1 MNLKA
6 LLAGKGRG
14 VHSISHDLMVE
25 DAIRVMTR
33 ERTSA
38 LIVVRDEEPVGL
50 LTEGDILQSYVKS
63 DGRPF
68 GETVI
73 ADILSDRWVAARA
86 DERID
91 EQLAMML
98 ETDTECLPVAEEGRI
113 CGILFLRDLM
123 QHRIEVLT
131 SELMNLQEYVSS
143 LQDAIID

>member
-1 MNLKA
+1 
-6 LLAGKGRG
+6 
-14 VHSISHDLMVE
+14 
-25 DAIRVMTR
+25 MTR

-50 LTEGDILQSYVKS
+50 LTESDILQSYVKY
-63 DGRPF
+63 DGRHF